1 MVMSAPSWRQNSSF
15 SADPAVTATRAPSA
29 RATWIA
35 WVPMPLAPPCIS
47 SSWPLLRWAVIT
59 RFDHTVQ
66 APSGNPAASTR
77 STPSGIGITWPAG
90 TATYWAYPP
99 PASRAQTSCPTDHS
113 VTPEPALA
121 PISEMT
127 PDTSMPMIS
136 LAPGGGGYLP
146 AACSTSAR
154 LTPAAATL
162 ISTSPGPAVTSGT
175 SCQDSCSEDSAT
187 MARMP
192 ATLLAPL
199 PLAAVAWQS
208 GLMHSL

>member
-1 MVMSAPSWRQNSSF
+1 M
-15 SADPAVTATRAPSA
+15 
-29 RATWIA
+29 
-35 WVPMPLAPPCIS
+35 S
-47 SSWPLLRWAVIT
+47 SSWPLLRWAVST
-59 RFDHTVQ
+59 RFDHTVH
-66 APSGNPAASTR
+66 ATSGNPAASMR
-77 STPSGIGITWPAG
+77 STPSGIGITCPAG
-90 TATYWAYPP
+90 TATYSAYPP
-99 PASRAQTSCPTDHS
+99 PASSAQTSGPTGHS
-113 VTPEPALA
+113 VTSEPASA
-121 PISEMT
+121 MT